1 MDCPLC
7 STELRRTTYEGLP
20 LFACDTCS
28 GYLVATNRVS
38 AIERRREKNAEDL
51 MQEAAPAKLKDNQ
64 EALRCPRCRGRMMK
78 EFAKSPA
85 EFHIDTCE
93 RCDVV
98 WFDAGELALIQLTF
112 EATAAGQDA
121 AQLPRSAS
129 HNVFRGKT
137 RIRTAAGT
145 TSARKCFAGFRLWR
159 RVPGYV
165 PTNGQRMVD
174 LIIARPIRSLN

>member
-121 AQLPRSAS
+121 ARFQDRHRTMSSEEKQEFEQQLARLPHGNAS
-129 HNVFRGKT
+129 LGSGFGEGFLDMFR
-137 RIRTAAGT
+137 
-145 TSARKCFAGFRLWR
+145 
-159 RVPGYV
+159 
-165 PTNGQRMVD
+165 RMGREWW
-174 LIIARPIRSLN
+174 I